1 MKTIDE
7 IVDIMHSPESS
18 DSSVL
23 WAGSK
28 FDALSKEEVQSLYQR
43 GKISLEELERH
54 PAFEQNTGDICPKNC
69 PCCADELVALK
80 VWGEWNYY
88 LCESCKAIYDY
99 KGNNLNE
106 EDTKNILLSE
116 LSII

>member
-7 IVDIMHSPESS
+7 IIDIMHSPESS
-18 DSSVL
+18 DSAVL

-28 FDALSKEEVQSLYQR
+28 FDTLLKEEVQSLYQR

-54 PAFEQNTGDICPKNC
+54 PTSEQGTGDICPKNS
-69 PCCADELVALK
+69 PCCSDVLVVLK
-80 VWGEWNYY
+80 AWGEWNYY

-99 KGNNLNE
+99 KGNKLNE
-106 EDTKNILLSE
+106 EDTKQILSKL
-116 LSII
+116 